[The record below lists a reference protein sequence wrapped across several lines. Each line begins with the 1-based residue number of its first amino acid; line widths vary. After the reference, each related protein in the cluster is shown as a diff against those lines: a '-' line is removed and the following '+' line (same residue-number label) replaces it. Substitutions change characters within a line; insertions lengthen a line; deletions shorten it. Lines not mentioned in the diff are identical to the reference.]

1 MAKKKPSGIF
11 LARGAQKC
19 LDMTMLLTTTGTI
32 DGKSVAQ
39 YLGIVSAEAVAGIN
53 VFRDLFAGIRD
64 IIGGRAGGYEKV
76 LSQAKDQAMADL
88 IATATEL
95 GANAVIGIDIDYQA
109 VGDRQSMLMVVVSGT
124 AVRVV

>member
-1 MAKKKPSGIF
+1 
-11 LARGAQKC
+11 
-19 LDMTMLLTTTGTI
+19 MLLTTTGTI

-88 IATATEL
+88 IATATAL

-124 AVRVV
+124 AVRVI